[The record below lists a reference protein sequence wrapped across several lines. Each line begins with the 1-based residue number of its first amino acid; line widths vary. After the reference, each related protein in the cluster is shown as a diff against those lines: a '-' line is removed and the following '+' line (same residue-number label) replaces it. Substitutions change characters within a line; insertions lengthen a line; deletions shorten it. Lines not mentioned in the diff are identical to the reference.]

1 MIKNDELS
9 IKIMESRL
17 LFNKKINERIID
29 FINMGKSR
37 NDSLFI
43 ELSFCILTA
52 NTSAE
57 MGIRT
62 QRIIMDGFIEYSRE
76 QLSEELKKAKYRFY
90 NKRADYIVN
99 ARFIR
104 KNLKKL
110 ISTMDHFT
118 LREYLVNNVKGLG
131 YKEASHFLRNI
142 GIFDFAILDKHI
154 MQLLMDY
161 GYIKDVKLNSRADY
175 LEKEQIFNSMAE
187 MYNLQPGI
195 LDLYLW
201 QIATGK
207 ILK

>member
-9 IKIMESRL
+9 IKIMESKI
-17 LFNKKINERIID
+17 LFSGRINERVID

-43 ELSFCILTA
+43 ELCFCILTA

-57 MGIRT
+57 MGIKT
-62 QRIIMDGFIEYSRE
+62 QRTIMNGFIKYPEEKLRD
-76 QLSEELKKAKYRFY
+76 ELKAAKYRFY
-90 NKRADYIVN
+90 NKRAAYIID
-99 ARFIR
+99 ARHIR
-104 KNLKKL
+104 KNIKRL
-110 ISTMDHFT
+110 ISENDHFSF
-118 LREYLVNNVKGLG
+118 REYLVNNVKGVG

-154 MQLLMDY
+154 LKLMKDY
-161 GYIKDVKLNSRADY
+161 GYINDIKLNTRKDY
-175 LEKEQIFNSMAE
+175 LEKEKIFNAIASTYGME
-187 MYNLQPGI
+187 PGI

>member
-9 IKIMESRL
+9 IKIMESKL
-17 LFNKKINERIID
+17 LYSKKINERVID

-37 NDSLFI
+37 NDSLFM
-43 ELSFCILTA
+43 ELCFCILTA

-62 QRIIMDGFIEYSRE
+62 QRMIMDGFIEYSME

-90 NKRADYIVN
+90 NKRAGYIIN

-104 KNLKKL
+104 KNIKKL
-110 ISTMDHFT
+110 ISSMDHFT

-154 MQLLMDY
+154 LQLLFDY
-161 GYIKDVKLNSRADY
+161 GYTKDMKLNSRADY
-175 LEKEQIFNSMAE
+175 LEKERIFNSIAGE
-187 MYNLQPGI
+187 YNIQPGI
-195 LDLYLW
+195 MDLYLW

>member
-62 QRIIMDGFIEYSRE
+62 QRIILDGFIEYSRE

-154 MQLLMDY
+154 IQLLMDY

-175 LEKEQIFNSMAE
+175 L
-187 MYNLQPGI
+187 
-195 LDLYLW
+195 
-201 QIATGK
+201 
-207 ILK
+207 

>member
-9 IKIMESRL
+9 IKIMESKL
-17 LFNKKINERIID
+17 LYNKKINERAID
-29 FINMGKSR
+29 FISIGKSR
-37 NDSLFI
+37 NDSLFM
-43 ELSFCILTA
+43 ELCFCILTA

-62 QRIIMDGFIEYSRE
+62 QRIIMNGFIEYSRE
-76 QLSEELKKAKYRFY
+76 RLSEELKNAKYRFY
-90 NKRADYIVN
+90 NKRADYIIN
-99 ARFIR
+99 SRFIR
-104 KNLKKL
+104 KNIKKL
-110 ISTMDHFT
+110 ISSMDHFT

-154 MQLLMDY
+154 LQLLFDY
-161 GYIKDVKLNSRADY
+161 GYTKDTKLNSRADY
-175 LEKEQIFNSMAE
+175 LEKEEVFNSLAYD
-187 MYNLQPGI
+187 YNMQPGI
-195 LDLYLW
+195 MDLYLW

>member
-9 IKIMESRL
+9 IKIMESKIL
-17 LFNKKINERIID
+17 YNKKINERVID
-29 FINMGKSR
+29 FISMGKSR
-37 NDSLFI
+37 NDSLFM
-43 ELSFCILTA
+43 ELCFCILTA

-62 QRIIMDGFIEYSRE
+62 QRIIMDGFIEHSRE
-76 QLSEELKKAKYRFY
+76 QLSEELKQAKYRFY
-90 NKRADYIVN
+90 NKRADYIIN
-99 ARFIR
+99 SRFIR
-104 KNLKKL
+104 KNIKKL
-110 ISTMDHFT
+110 ISSMDHFT

-154 MQLLMDY
+154 LQLLFDY
-161 GYIKDVKLNSRADY
+161 GYIKDMKLNSRADY
-175 LEKEQIFNSMAE
+175 LEKEEVFNSIAYD
-187 MYNLQPGI
+187 YNIPPGI
-195 LDLYLW
+195 MDLYLW

>member
-1 MIKNDELS
+1 MIKDDELS
-9 IKIMESRL
+9 IKLMESQL
-17 LFNKKINERIID
+17 LFNKSINERVID

-43 ELSFCILTA
+43 ELCFCILTA
-52 NTSAE
+52 NTSAD
-57 MGIRT
+57 MGIKT
-62 QRIIMDGFIEYSRE
+62 QRTIGNGFIEYDQE
-76 QLSEELKKAKYRFY
+76 KLSEELKKAKYRFY

-99 ARFIR
+99 ARHVR
-104 KNLKKL
+104 KNIKKMMK
-110 ISTMDHFT
+110 TMDHFS
-118 LREYLVNNVKGLG
+118 LREYLVNNIKGIG

-154 MQLLMDY
+154 MQLLKDY
-161 GYIKDVKLNSRADY
+161 GYIDNMKLNTRSDY
-175 LEKEQIFNSMAE
+175 LEKEGIFNEIAE
-187 MYNLQPGI
+187 SYNMRPGI

>member
-62 QRIIMDGFIEYSRE
+62 QRIIMGGFIEYSRE

-99 ARFIR
+99 ARFMR

-118 LREYLVNNVKGLG
+118 LREYLVNNVKGHPGQAYYAAFNGLWI
-131 YKEASHFLRNI
+131 YKRCE
-142 GIFDFAILDKHI
+142 
-154 MQLLMDY
+154 
-161 GYIKDVKLNSRADY
+161 VKFKGRLSGEGADI
-175 LEKEQIFNSMAE
+175 QFH
-187 MYNLQPGI
+187 G
-195 LDLYLW
+195 
-201 QIATGK
+201 
-207 ILK
+207 